1 MTYNKH
7 NFLIRVAALLAALLF
22 TVGTFLL
29 FAPDVPRY
37 SYWIAMFDVSLMV
50 IAAGIYIIYNY
61 RLFTK
66 NTTSKLPVAMHISIG
81 NTISIFLVASVAIV
95 IIFLLIFNYNYYDPV
110 YLWIVLSKWLLL
122 ILVSVAMW
130 FIGLEGEGVIHSRS
144 RDEEM
149 ALFNMVQQTLIEF
162 RQLPSSNESNALQ
175 RKIDDDL
182 SGIRNQ
188 IRSRVSASQM
198 QDDEYELVI
207 NLLNEVRSTISEVSG
222 SPESERLA
230 VFVRIQKAV
239 QKILVTGQPYR

>member
-50 IAAGIYIIYNY
+50 IAAGIYIIYNFQ
-61 RLFTK
+61 LLTK

-81 NTISIFLVASVAIV
+81 NIISIFLVASVAIV
-95 IIFLLIFNYNYYDPV
+95 IIFVLIFNYNYYDPV

-130 FIGLEGEGVIHSRS
+130 FIGHEGEGVIHGRP
-144 RDEEM
+144 RDEQI
-149 ALFNMVQQTLIEF
+149 ALLNMVQQTLIEF

-198 QDDEYELVI
+198 QDDEYELI
-207 NLLNEVRSTISEVSG
+207 SNLLNEVRSAISEVRG
-222 SPESERLA
+222 SPDGERLA
-230 VFVRIQKAV
+230 VFMRIQNAV